1 MTPGIFRGMT
11 TFPASSTT
19 PQATA
24 ADRLRVAGVAV
35 SAIAAV
41 ALSFLGSGAVV
52 GTPISEVADGAL
64 SADATAVAPG
74 GPAFAIWSVIYAGL
88 LALAVWQALPAH
100 HADPRQRT
108 LGWWIA
114 ASMLF
119 NAAWIL
125 VVQLELL
132 ALSVA
137 VIVALLAVLVRIFL
151 GLTRT
156 APSSRVEAVVVDGTM
171 FLYLGWVAVATV
183 ANTAAVLRAADVDP
197 FSLGADAW
205 AVIGLVA
212 VAAVSVLLAVAGH
225 GRLAVAAAMAWGLVW
240 IAVARSGDTGFTSVP
255 AAVAAGGAAAVAVL
269 SAVIVRLRTEAARRL
284 RTEAARG
291 RRT

>member
-1 MTPGIFRGMT
+1 M
-11 TFPASSTT
+11 
-19 PQATA
+19 
-24 ADRLRVAGVAV
+24 

-100 HADPRQRT
+100 HADPRQRA

-114 ASMLF
+114 ASMLL

-156 APSSRVEAVVVDGTM
+156 APSSRVEAVVVDGTI

-205 AVIGLVA
+205 AVIVLVA

-269 SAVIVRLRTEAARRL
+269 SAVIVRLRTEAARR
-284 RTEAARG
+284 RTEAARR

>member
-1 MTPGIFRGMT
+1 MT
-11 TFPASSTT
+11 TFPASSTR
-19 PQATA
+19 PQATSS
-24 ADRLRVAGVAV
+24 DRLRVAGVAG

-100 HADPRQRT
+100 HADPRQRA

-114 ASMLF
+114 ASMLL

-183 ANTAAVLRAADVDP
+183 ANTAAALRAADVDP
-197 FSLGADAW
+197 FSLGADIW
-205 AVIGLVA
+205 AVIVLVA

-225 GRLAVAAAMAWGLVW
+225 GRLAVAGAMAWGLVW
-240 IAVARSGDTGFTSVP
+240 IAVARSGDTGFTSTS
-255 AAVAAGGAAAVAVL
+255 AAVTAGAAAGVAVL
-269 SAVIVRLRTEAARRL
+269 SAVIVRLRTEAARRQ
-284 RTEAARG
+284 RTEAARR

>member
-1 MTPGIFRGMT
+1 MT
-11 TFPASSTT
+11 TFPASSTR
-19 PQATA
+19 PQATSS
-24 ADRLRVAGVAV
+24 DRLRVAGVAG

-100 HADPRQRT
+100 HADPRQRA

-114 ASMLF
+114 ASMLL

-183 ANTAAVLRAADVDP
+183 ANTAAALRAADVDP
-197 FSLGADAW
+197 FSLGADIW
-205 AVIGLVA
+205 AVIVLVA

-225 GRLAVAAAMAWGLVW
+225 GRLAVAGAMAWGLVW
-240 IAVARSGDTGFTSVP
+240 IAVARSGDTGFTSTP
-255 AAVAAGGAAAVAVL
+255 AAVTAGGAAGVAVL
-269 SAVIVRLRTEAARRL
+269 SAVIVRLRTEATRRQ
-284 RTEAARG
+284 RTEAAR

>member
-1 MTPGIFRGMT
+1 MT
-11 TFPASSTT
+11 TFPASSTR
-19 PQATA
+19 PQATSF
-24 ADRLRVAGVAV
+24 DRLRVAGVAV

-100 HADPRQRT
+100 HADARQRA

-114 ASMLF
+114 ASMLL

-183 ANTAAVLRAADVDP
+183 ANTAAALRAADVDP
-197 FSLGADAW
+197 FSLGADIW
-205 AVIGLVA
+205 AVIVLVA

-225 GRLAVAAAMAWGLVW
+225 GRLAVAGAMAWGLVW
-240 IAVARSGDTGFTSVP
+240 IAVARSGDTGFTSTP
-255 AAVAAGGAAAVAVL
+255 AAVTAGAAAGVAVL
-269 SAVIVRLRTEAARRL
+269 SAVIVRLHTEAARR
-284 RTEAARG
+284 

>member
-1 MTPGIFRGMT
+1 M
-11 TFPASSTT
+11 
-19 PQATA
+19 
-24 ADRLRVAGVAV
+24 

-64 SADATAVAPG
+64 SADATALAPG

-100 HADPRQRT
+100 HADPRQRA

-114 ASMLF
+114 ASMLL

-183 ANTAAVLRAADVDP
+183 ANTAAALRAADVDP
-197 FSLGADAW
+197 FSLGADIW
-205 AVIGLVA
+205 AVIVLVA

-225 GRLAVAAAMAWGLVW
+225 GRLAVAGAMAWGLVW
-240 IAVARSGDTGFTSVP
+240 IAVARSGDTGFTSTP
-255 AAVAAGGAAAVAVL
+255 AAVTAGAAAGVAVL
-269 SAVIVRLRTEAARRL
+269 SAVIVRLRTEAARRQ
-284 RTEAARG
+284 RTEAARR

>member
-1 MTPGIFRGMT
+1 MT
-11 TFPASSTT
+11 TFPASSTR
-19 PQATA
+19 PQATSS
-24 ADRLRVAGVAV
+24 DRLRVAGVAG

-100 HADPRQRT
+100 HADPRQRA

-114 ASMLF
+114 ASMLL

-137 VIVALLAVLVRIFL
+137 VIVALLTVLVRIFL

-205 AVIGLVA
+205 AVIVLVA

-240 IAVARSGDTGFTSVP
+240 IAVARSGDTGLTSVP

-269 SAVIVRLRTEAARRL
+269 SAVIVRLRTEAARR
-284 RTEAARG
+284 RT
-291 RRT
+291 

>member
-1 MTPGIFRGMT
+1 MT
-11 TFPASSTT
+11 TFPASSTR
-19 PQATA
+19 PQATSS
-24 ADRLRVAGVAV
+24 DRLRVAGVAG

-100 HADPRQRT
+100 HADPHQRA

-114 ASMLF
+114 ASMLL

-183 ANTAAVLRAADVDP
+183 ANTAAALRAADVDP
-197 FSLGADAW
+197 FSLGADIW
-205 AVIGLVA
+205 AVIVLVA

-225 GRLAVAAAMAWGLVW
+225 GRLAVAGAMAWGLVW
-240 IAVARSGDTGFTSVP
+240 IAVARSGDTGFTSTS
-255 AAVAAGGAAAVAVL
+255 AAVTAGAAAGVAVL
-269 SAVIVRLRTEAARRL
+269 SAVIVRLRTEAARR
-284 RTEAARG
+284 

>member
-1 MTPGIFRGMT
+1 M
-11 TFPASSTT
+11 
-19 PQATA
+19 
-24 ADRLRVAGVAV
+24 

-52 GTPISEVADGAL
+52 GTPISEVADEAL

-100 HADPRQRT
+100 HADPRQRA

-114 ASMLF
+114 ASMLL

-183 ANTAAVLRAADVDP
+183 ANTAAALRAADVDP

-205 AVIGLVA
+205 AVIVLVA
-212 VAAVSVLLAVAGH
+212 VAAVSVLLAIAGH

-269 SAVIVRLRTEAARRL
+269 SAVIVRLRTEAARR
-284 RTEAARG
+284 
-291 RRT
+291 RRTDTARRRRT

>member
-1 MTPGIFRGMT
+1 MT
-11 TFPASSTT
+11 TFPASSTR
-19 PQATA
+19 PQATSS
-24 ADRLRVAGVAV
+24 DRLRVAGVAV

-100 HADPRQRT
+100 HADPRQRA

-114 ASMLF
+114 ASMLL

-183 ANTAAVLRAADVDP
+183 ANTAAALRAADVDP

-205 AVIGLVA
+205 AVIVLVA
-212 VAAVSVLLAVAGH
+212 VAAVSVLLAIAGH

-269 SAVIVRLRTEAARRL
+269 SAVIVRLRTEAARR
-284 RTEAARG
+284 
-291 RRT
+291 RRTDTARRRRT

>member
-1 MTPGIFRGMT
+1 MT
-11 TFPASSTT
+11 TFPASSTR
-19 PQATA
+19 PQATSF
-24 ADRLRVAGVAV
+24 DRLCVAGVAV

-64 SADATAVAPG
+64 SADTTAVAPG

-100 HADPRQRT
+100 HADPRQRA

-114 ASMLF
+114 ASMLL

-183 ANTAAVLRAADVDP
+183 ANTAAALRAADVDP
-197 FSLGADAW
+197 FSLGADIW
-205 AVIGLVA
+205 AVIVLVA

-225 GRLAVAAAMAWGLVW
+225 GRLAVAGAMAWGLVW
-240 IAVARSGDTGFTSVP
+240 IAVARSGDTGFTSTP
-255 AAVAAGGAAAVAVL
+255 AAVTAGAAAGVAVL
-269 SAVIVRLRTEAARRL
+269 SAVIVRLRTEAARRQ
-284 RTEAARG
+284 RTEAARR